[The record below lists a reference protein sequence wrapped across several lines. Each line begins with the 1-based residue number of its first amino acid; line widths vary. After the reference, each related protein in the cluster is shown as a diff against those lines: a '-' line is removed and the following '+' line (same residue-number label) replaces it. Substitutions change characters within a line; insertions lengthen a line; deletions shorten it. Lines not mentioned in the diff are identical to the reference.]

1 MRTWLLIALVVAVVV
16 VIVVR
21 RLRGEPLVAREV
33 FGAPVV
39 LLAIGVYGLTKLE
52 HFTFTDGAWLVLGS
66 VVGCVLG
73 AVRATTTKLFE
84 RDGVLW
90 LRYTGWTFGVWVLSM
105 LVNFGVGF
113 LATMAGA
120 HPDARPVT
128 LSIGVSL
135 LGEALV
141 LGMRAKTTGLPYAP
155 PSESVLSRR

>member
-1 MRTWLLIALVVAVVV
+1 MRTWLSIALVVAA
-16 VIVVR
+16 VIVIVAR

-33 FGAPVV
+33 YGAPLV
-39 LLAIGVYGLTKLE
+39 LLAIGVYGLAKLE
-52 HFTFTDGAWLVLGS
+52 NFTFTDGAWLVLGS
-66 VVGCVLG
+66 VVGGGLG

-90 LRYTGWTFGVWVLSM
+90 LRYTGWTFGVWMLSM
-105 LVNFGVGF
+105 VVNFGIGF
-113 LATMAGA
+113 LATTAGA

-141 LGMRAKTTGLPYAP
+141 ISRRAKTTGLPYAP
-155 PSESVLSRR
+155 PSDSVLSRR

>member
-1 MRTWLLIALVVAVVV
+1 MRTWLLIALVVGVVI

-21 RLRGEPLVAREV
+21 RLRGEPLVARDV
-33 FGAPVV
+33 FGGPVI
-39 LLAIGVYGLTKLE
+39 LLAIGAYGLSKLAI
-52 HFTFTDGAWLVLGS
+52 FTFTDGLWLVLGS

-90 LRYTGWTFGVWVLSM
+90 LRYTGWTFGVWVLS
-105 LVNFGVGF
+105 LVVNFGVGF

-141 LGMRAKTTGLPYAP
+141 LGKRAKTTGLPYAP